1 MLCICDDI
9 PILWYIYILYYYI
22 CFLFLWFKN
31 GGRACAIHLPHTL
44 PYPTTFIKKFREID
58 FFFQFH
64 EFFFFWTP
72 PYVLSRPVFLKDS
85 IFIIS
90 TFFRIKKPDRHTVS
104 YFNVYT
110 FSIWILL
117 LRKMTKYLAFKRWF
131 QYKNSI
137 IRHFKKFL
145 LFFCNC
151 DLKKSPFFSV

>member
-1 MLCICDDI
+1 MTYLYYDI
-9 PILWYIYILYYYI
+9 YIYYTIIFVFCFCGLKMVEEHVPSI
-22 CFLFLWFKN
+22 CHTHSPTPPLSLKN
-31 GGRACAIHLPHTL
+31 SVKLI
-44 PYPTTFIKKFREID
+44 F

-145 LFFCNC
+145 LFFWNC